1 MNAQILQGIQSD
13 TTAEYLILG
22 VILLCTVLLIYVWM
36 KGREDNKE
44 NGEHRESTKGGLNSD
59 GM

>member
-1 MNAQILQGIQSD
+1 VNAQILQGIRSD

-36 KGREDNKE
+36 KGREDNE
-44 NGEHRESTKGGLNSD
+44 GEGELWESTKGGLNSD

>member
-1 MNAQILQGIQSD
+1 VNAQILQGIRSD

-22 VILLCTVLLIYVWM
+22 VILLCTVLLIYVWT
-36 KGREDNKE
+36 KGREDNE
-44 NGEHRESTKGGLNSD
+44 EEGERWESTKGGLNSD